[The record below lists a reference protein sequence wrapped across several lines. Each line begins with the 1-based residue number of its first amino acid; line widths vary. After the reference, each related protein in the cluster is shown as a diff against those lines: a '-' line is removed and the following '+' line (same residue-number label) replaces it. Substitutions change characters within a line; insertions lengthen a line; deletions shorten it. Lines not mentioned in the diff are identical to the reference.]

1 MRPLALIALACAPF
15 RWLRQN
21 FEHPDLSRH
30 PADAFGY
37 WLGMACLAPWLLAWV
52 GVWVMLTGCQPQ
64 PAYRGNPTMPAP
76 GSVTAVRESVA
87 ADGAQVRE
95 TVTIV
100 APQAS
105 TEGTPVSLPWG
116 GAPVWLDGKP
126 SPVSS
131 EATQPVPRIEVG
143 FSGSQDLAK
152 IGEAMQPEDNQTEK
166 WIFYGGAGV
175 FLLLALALGYY
186 GRHFKLMALAFIGSI
201 CLTGLGV
208 AVTRYP
214 LQLLLFIGVGVV
226 SLIFLVGWFLWRD
239 YKEDGVIGN
248 KPLPGKN

>member
-1 MRPLALIALACAPF
+1 MIRALIA
-15 RWLRQN
+15 
-21 FEHPDLSRH
+21 
-30 PADAFGY
+30 
-37 WLGMACLAPWLLAWV
+37 CLI
-52 GVWVMLTGCQPQ
+52 LTGCHPQ

-87 ADGAQVRE
+87 ADGATVRE

-116 GAPVWLDGKP
+116 GAPVWWAGK
-126 SPVSS
+126 PVSS

-152 IGEAMQPEDNQTEK
+152 IGEAMQPEDTSTEK

-175 FLLLALALGYY
+175 LVVLALGFARYTHWRLS
-186 GRHFKLMALAFIGSI
+186 GLAFLGA
-201 CLTGLGV
+201 LVLVALGV

-214 LQLLLFIGVGVV
+214 AELLLSMGAGLLLVIA
-226 SLIFLVGWFLWRD
+226 LVGWFRWQQHLRERAAD
-239 YKEDGVIGN
+239 LTSG
-248 KPLPGKN
+248 PLPA